1 MLLNGHSIQAHNR
14 LVTFTCRMSAAPT
27 LIGEAASGCGLRLTE
42 LTTGP
47 SAENKLPLSAL
58 GSESSVSQ
66 PPSLKAQGSLC
77 ASVCLCAQM
86 CIQVCVS
93 VHNERK
99 GGREGGEGKERREE
113 GVEGREVERGKEERK
128 VRIHEDLC
136 KFLGI

>member
-99 GGREGGEGKERREE
+99 GGREGGEGKGGGKEE
-113 GVEGREVERGKEERK
+113 KGKGKEEGREGRGTERER
-128 VRIHEDLC
+128 R
-136 KFLGI
+136 FW